1 MTGSAT
7 STSTTGTGSVGSAAA
22 AAADVVAEA
31 RRIATEVAAVHAP
44 DVDRDAR
51 FPREA
56 MTALREAGLLG
67 AWIPTDLGGL
77 GADVVQ
83 IGLACE
89 ELAKGCASTA
99 MIFAMHQI
107 QVGCL
112 VHHGRTPYLQ
122 ELMRRIAADQLL
134 VGSATTEMGIGG
146 DVRRSLCHVD
156 RADDGTFELVKKAP
170 VISYGVEADL
180 IFVTARKDA
189 EAVESDQVLVVC
201 DKADLTL
208 EPLGDWD
215 TMGFRGTCSPGFVL
229 TARSHQDRI
238 FPDDYADL
246 SARTMLPVAHSL
258 WSSCWLGLAEGATA
272 TARGVVRQAARRS
285 GQLQPVTG
293 LRMAELE
300 VVLETFR
307 ARVHG
312 ATAGYLE
319 VDPTSQA
326 ATLMGRAIGY
336 NTLKVYSAETV
347 VDIVAKALLIVGIAG
362 YRRTGAVSLD
372 RQLRDAYGAQLMV
385 NNDRILGNTA
395 QLELIYKG

>member
-1 MTGSAT
+1 M
-7 STSTTGTGSVGSAAA
+7 AALDRD
-22 AAADVVAEA
+22 DVVAEA
-31 RRIATEVAAVHAP
+31 RRIATEVAAPHASE
-44 DVDRDAR
+44 VDRGGR
-51 FPREA
+51 YPREA
-56 MTALREAGLLG
+56 MQAIAEAGLLS
-67 AWIPTDLGGL
+67 AWIPTEVGGA

-99 MIFAMHQI
+99 MIYAMHQC
-107 QVGCL
+107 QVACL
-112 VHHGRTPYLQ
+112 VHHGRTAYFQ
-122 ELMRRIAADQLL
+122 DLMRRIAQEQLL

-156 RADDGTFELVKKAP
+156 RSEDGTFELVKKAP
-170 VISYGVEADL
+170 VISYGNEADL
-180 IFVTARKDA
+180 IFVTARRRDDA
-189 EAVESDQVLVVC
+189 PESDQVLVVC
-201 DKADLTL
+201 ERSDLSL
-208 EPLGDWD
+208 EPLGEWD

-229 TARSHQDRI
+229 TARSHGDHI
-238 FPDDYADL
+238 FPDDYAEL

-272 TARGVVRQAARRS
+272 VARGVVRQAARRS
-285 GQLQPVTG
+285 GALQPVTG

-307 ARVHG
+307 ARVHA
-312 ATAGYLE
+312 ATRSYLE
-319 VDPTSQA
+319 VDPTSQE
-326 ATLMGRAIGY
+326 ATLLGRAIAF
-336 NTLKVYSAETV
+336 NTLKVYAAETV
-347 VDIVAKALLIVGIAG
+347 VDVVAKALLVVGIAG
-362 YRRTGAVSLD
+362 YRRSGALSLE

>member
-1 MTGSAT
+1 MPTLHRDDVVAQAARIAT
-7 STSTTGTGSVGSAAA
+7 DVAAA
-22 AAADVVAEA
+22 HAADVDLHA
-31 RRIATEVAAVHAP
+31 RY
-44 DVDRDAR
+44 
-51 FPREA
+51 PREA
-56 MTALREAGLLG
+56 MAALADAGLLS
-67 AWIPTDLGGL
+67 AWIPTELGGA
-77 GADVVQ
+77 GADIVQ
-83 IGLACE
+83 IGRACE
-89 ELAKGCASTA
+89 ELAKACASTA

-107 QVGCL
+107 QVACL
-112 VHHGRTPYLQ
+112 VHHGDAPYFRD
-122 ELMRRIAADQLL
+122 LMRRIAEEQLL

-156 RADDGTFELVKKAP
+156 RAQDGTFELVKKAP

-189 EAVESDQVLVVC
+189 DAVESDQVLVVC
-201 DKADLTL
+201 DKADLSL

-272 TARGVVRQAARRS
+272 AARGVVRAAARRS
-285 GQLQPVTG
+285 GALAPVTG
-293 LRMAELE
+293 LRLAELE
-300 VVLETFR
+300 VVLEAFR
-307 ARVHG
+307 ARVHA
-312 ATAGYLE
+312 ATHAYRD
-319 VDPTSQA
+319 VDPISPE
-326 ATLMGRAIGY
+326 ATMMGRAISF

-347 VDIVAKALLIVGIAG
+347 VDVVARSLMIVGIAG
-362 YRRTGAVSLD
+362 YRRTGPTSLD
-372 RQLRDAYGAQLMV
+372 RALRDAYGAQLMV